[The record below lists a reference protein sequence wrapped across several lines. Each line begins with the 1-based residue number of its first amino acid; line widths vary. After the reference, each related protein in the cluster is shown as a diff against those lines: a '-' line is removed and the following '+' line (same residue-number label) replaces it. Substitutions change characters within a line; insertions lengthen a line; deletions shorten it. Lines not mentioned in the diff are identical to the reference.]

1 MRWVFSAAVF
11 ASIYGSTIAVEVVSD
26 DTLLDLESAFTNHLT
41 NFGLTYSSVE
51 EFEMRKNLFAATD
64 KFIREH
70 NSQGHNFT
78 VGHNQFSDR
87 TP

>member
-41 NFGLTYSSVE
+41 KFGLTYSSVE
-51 EFEMRKNLFAATD
+51 EF
-64 KFIREH
+64 
-70 NSQGHNFT
+70 
-78 VGHNQFSDR
+78 
-87 TP
+87 